1 VGTGFDLHQALTEIL
16 ACNFKMSRADDLA
29 RLCTELVRSGN
40 DFPTVWNT
48 MLKGHGLIVGIPRQ
62 RHDGARSLLDI
73 SLITGERLVFDGDSK
88 KFSVN

>member
-1 VGTGFDLHQALTEIL
+1 MSQA
-16 ACNFKMSRADDLA
+16 NDLA

-48 MLKGHGLIVGIPRQ
+48 LLKGHALVHGLPRQ

-73 SLITGERLVFDGDSK
+73 FLVTGERLVFDGEIK